1 LPGFSVALICGD
13 PLGTTD
19 ALELVIT
26 QLVVPFGVPMPRPTG
41 PATPRAVSV
50 TVTVPAWA
58 TVNEE
63 TLDPPTVNE
72 LEKESVELLDD
83 GLVDENR
90 FPSTPQPAENTTR
103 TRTTRS

>member
-1 LPGFSVALICGD
+1 VAVICGD
-13 PLGTTD
+13 PPGTTD

-41 PATPRAVSV
+41 PATPRDVSV

-58 TVNEE
+58 TVKVEK
-63 TLDPPTVNE
+63 LDPPTVNE
-72 LEKESVELLDD
+72 LEKVSVSVPDE

-90 FPSTPQPAENTTR
+90 FPSVPHPAQNMAK
-103 TRTTRS
+103 TRTTRP

>member
-1 LPGFSVALICGD
+1 MALICGD

-26 QLVVPFGVPMPRPTG
+26 QLVVPLGVPMPRPTG
-41 PATPRAVSV
+41 PATPRDVSV

-58 TVNEE
+58 TVKVE

-72 LEKESVELLDD
+72 LEKLSVDVPED

-90 FPSTPQPAENTTR
+90 FPRVPQPAHNMTR
-103 TRTTRS
+103 TRTMGP